1 MNLISHLLHTLRA
14 EPYETVTFQVLADA
28 LHAAGDPRGELINL
42 QARGD
47 RVMAEVCVQRN
58 ARALLGPLAPVQRDL
73 LLDWDLGFIR
83 RATLTLKGVPDT
95 DRLHEPRLMTLTRD
109 LLTIESSLFLEELT
123 LVLAPNAEVLR
134 GVPGSIWN
142 VGLYAPRSLNRLAVL
157 PLAQLT
163 TPRQRGQRYGWENP
177 DMRLR
182 TKLPLKGRLVAV
194 ETEWT
199 WVHDVV
205 RDVFKSV

>member
-1 MNLISHLLHTLRA
+1 MNLISNLLATLRA
-14 EPYETVTFQVLADA
+14 QPYDAIAFQVLADGLLA
-28 LHAAGDPRGELINL
+28 NGDPRGELINL
-42 QARGD
+42 QALGD
-47 RVMAEVCVQRN
+47 RPMAEVCVQRN
-58 ARALLGPLAPVQRDL
+58 ARALLGPLAAVQRDL

-83 RATLTLKGVPDT
+83 RATLTLKGVPDS
-95 DRLHEPRLMTLTRD
+95 DRLHEPRLTTLTRQ
-109 LLTIESSLFLEELT
+109 LLTLESSLFLEELT
-123 LVLAPNAEVLR
+123 LVVVPNAEVLR

-142 VGLYAPRSLNRLAVL
+142 VGLYAPQSLNRLAVL
-157 PLAQLT
+157 PVGLLT
-163 TPRQRGQRYGWENP
+163 APRQRGQRYGWEAP

-205 RDVFKSV
+205 RTVFKSV

>member
-1 MNLISHLLHTLRA
+1 MNLIANLLATLRDQ
-14 EPYETVTFQVLADA
+14 PYETITFQVLADG
-28 LHAAGDPRGELINL
+28 LLAAGDPRGELINL

-58 ARALLGPLAPVQRDL
+58 ARALLGPLAAVQRDL

-95 DRLHEPRLMTLTRD
+95 DRLHEPRLTTLTRQ

-123 LVLAPNAEVLR
+123 LVVAPSAEVLR

-142 VGLYAPRSLNRLAVL
+142 VGLYAPRSLERLAVQAL
-157 PLAQLT
+157 QAPV
-163 TPRQRGQRYGWENP
+163 PRQRGQRYGWEAP
-177 DMRLR
+177 ELRLR
-182 TKLPLKGRLVAV
+182 TKLPLKGRLVQV
-194 ETEWT
+194 ETDWT
-199 WVHDVV
+199 WVQDVA